1 MKKAAFLMFVLLIGL
16 KALAQAE
23 PANYSAV
30 LTRFKQFYNN
40 SQPDSIFAMFSP
52 EFKAVLPLDK
62 FKPTTLQLKA
72 QYGELVQTDFV
83 KYGESLAVYKATFKN
98 STFLLNISLNAQ
110 SKLTGLLLSPYTE
123 TSAPQTAIDPSVTE
137 SPVLVKTLS
146 GSISG
151 TLVMPKNVNGKIPVV
166 IIVGDA
172 GATDRDGNNA
182 KTGVTANTYKLL
194 ALGLGKSGIACI
206 RYDKRMVG
214 ESVSTIKESQ
224 LRIDDYGDDV
234 IDLVKMLTGDQRF
247 SKIVLFGHGEG
258 ALVCML
264 ALPEQPIDGYI
275 SAEGNSEPA
284 EKVLTDIMKTKP
296 KYQAD
301 EFKTIM
307 DSLRKGKMTDKVD
320 PSIYWIARPSIQLFL
335 MSWCRM
341 APLRGMKKVKQP
353 TLIIQGTT
361 DLLVTADNGE
371 KLKKAKPEASL
382 LMIKGMNHVLKDAPA
397 DEDQNMDTYSKPDLP
412 LSAQVVPAVVD
423 FVNNKV
429 K

>member
-23 PANYSAV
+23 PANYIAV

-264 ALPEQPIDGYI
+264 VCRNNRLTAIFRPKATASQPKR
-275 SAEGNSEPA
+275 S
-284 EKVLTDIMKTKP
+284 
-296 KYQAD
+296 
-301 EFKTIM
+301 
-307 DSLRKGKMTDKVD
+307 
-320 PSIYWIARPSIQLFL
+320 
-335 MSWCRM
+335 
-341 APLRGMKKVKQP
+341 
-353 TLIIQGTT
+353 
-361 DLLVTADNGE
+361 
-371 KLKKAKPEASL
+371 
-382 LMIKGMNHVLKDAPA
+382 
-397 DEDQNMDTYSKPDLP
+397 
-412 LSAQVVPAVVD
+412 
-423 FVNNKV
+423 
-429 K
+429 